1 MEEFNEK
8 DAKETL
14 EKNYSKAEKL
24 LKDGEKTERF
34 LQRLEKKL
42 KVIPVAG
49 NTLAMVPTLVSLVR
63 NYIKKEYTEA
73 PIGTI
78 IAIVSALIYVLS
90 PADAIPDFIPGVGYV
105 DDALVIAA
113 CLKLI
118 DSDLKEYQRWREK
131 NNKMLKIDY
140 ME

>member
-1 MEEFNEK
+1 
-8 DAKETL
+8 
-14 EKNYSKAEKL
+14 
-24 LKDGEKTERF
+24 
-34 LQRLEKKL
+34 
-42 KVIPVAG
+42 
-49 NTLAMVPTLVSLVR
+49 MVPTLVSLVR